1 MYCGFPI
8 WQPADPY
15 GRGKGEDS
23 RLKLVADVVPV
34 EGEAER
40 PGGFLHSFQ
49 MVRQMNNAFI
59 WVEPH
64 RLDQVE
70 GDVAG
75 PGDRALGQAFAPF
88 GIRRAVGNHGR
99 ADAQPPGAGLPR
111 NDKGAARSE
120 EPAFAAGT
128 DPEIGRAHV

>member
-1 MYCGFPI
+1 MRISDWSSDVCSSDLLP
-8 WQPADPY
+8 
-15 GRGKGEDS
+15 KGEDS

-75 PGDRALGQAFAPF
+75 PGERALGQAFAPF
-88 GIRRAVGNHGR
+88 GIRRSVG
-99 ADAQPPGAGLPR
+99 DQ
-111 NDKGAARSE
+111 
-120 EPAFAAGT
+120 
-128 DPEIGRAHV
+128 IGRASRWERWGQYE

>member
-1 MYCGFPI
+1 MRI
-8 WQPADPY
+8 SDW
-15 GRGKGEDS
+15 S
-23 RLKLVADVVPV
+23 SDVCSSDL
-34 EGEAER
+34 AER

-75 PGDRALGQAFAPF
+75 PGERALGQAFAPF
-88 GIRRAVGNHGR
+88 GIRRAVGDHGR
-99 ADAQPPGAGLPR
+99 ADAQPRGAGLLR
-111 NDKGAARSE
+111 NDKGADRDV

-128 DPEIGRAHV
+128 DPARSEEHTPELQS

>member
-1 MYCGFPI
+1 MLRRPLISTLTDTLFPYT
-8 WQPADPY
+8 PLF
-15 GRGKGEDS
+15 RSDS
-23 RLKLVADVVPV
+23 LLKLVADVVPV

-75 PGDRALGQAFAPF
+75 PGERALGQAFAQF
-88 GIRRAVGNHGR
+88 GIRRAV
-99 ADAQPPGAGLPR
+99 
-111 NDKGAARSE
+111 
-120 EPAFAAGT
+120 
-128 DPEIGRAHV
+128 EIGRASWRERVRKDV